1 MEKQILSQPA
11 EIFLAALQPRGKGN
25 RWSLWKP
32 EFLSNSKGVSGFSQ
46 TVEWDWLA
54 SVRGRLSIKFSKIIR
69 KWYFKSYI
77 AGFTISPQYSLRG
90 RDEGI
95 THIGL
100 HERLGQDS
108 NQDACKVSDDLLSV
122 LLFSKGCYKTSPASI
137 PLECGSKF
145 HTTERAELGLGSRE
159 GQHPW
164 FIQLTAEKQLIKML
178 VSTTTHD

>member
-46 TVEWDWLA
+46 IAEWDWLA
-54 SVRGRLSIKFSKIIR
+54 SIRGRLSIKFSKIALLIR
-69 KWYFKSYI
+69 KWYFKTYI
-77 AGFTISPQYSLRG
+77 VGFTISPQYSLRG
-90 RDEGI
+90 RGKGI

-100 HERLGQDS
+100 HETPGQYS

-137 PLECGSKF
+137 PLEYGSKF

-159 GQHPW
+159 GQLPW
-164 FIQLTAEKQLIKML
+164 FIQLTVEKQ
-178 VSTTTHD
+178 